1 MYRRSIS
8 YSIGIASIVMFI
20 LHLTLCYACAETKT
34 FIKEYTFIAGEADSK
49 LTSRTVS
56 LREVK
61 RLLLEEL
68 GTYLESTTEVKDF
81 KLTKD
86 QIITLTAGIVSAEI
100 MEEKWD
106 GKTYWLK
113 AKISADRESVIKS
126 IDKLRQDRQKVNELE
141 EMRKRSDALLKEN
154 EQLKKELASLKDK
167 DHEKTVQQY
176 KKNIDSLTA
185 EEWFDKGYA
194 AATAGNHSEAIDAY
208 TKAIDIKPDL
218 ALAYYNRGAAY
229 YNLGQHSRAIE
240 DYNQAIRI
248 KPDYAD
254 AYNNRGAAY
263 LSISNTTKGCPDAKK
278 ACNLGIC
285 EAYEYAKR
293 KRWCR

>member
-100 MEEKWD
+100 M
-106 GKTYWLK
+106 
-113 AKISADRESVIKS
+113 
-126 IDKLRQDRQKVNELE
+126 
-141 EMRKRSDALLKEN
+141 
-154 EQLKKELASLKDK
+154 
-167 DHEKTVQQY
+167 
-176 KKNIDSLTA
+176 
-185 EEWFDKGYA
+185 
-194 AATAGNHSEAIDAY
+194 
-208 TKAIDIKPDL
+208 
-218 ALAYYNRGAAY
+218 
-229 YNLGQHSRAIE
+229 
-240 DYNQAIRI
+240 
-248 KPDYAD
+248 
-254 AYNNRGAAY
+254 
-263 LSISNTTKGCPDAKK
+263 
-278 ACNLGIC
+278 
-285 EAYEYAKR
+285 
-293 KRWCR
+293 